1 MILEAI
7 SFNLYAAGLVHARG
21 RGKGR
26 KGEREGGGKRGEMK
40 GRGERGRGKKGEE
53 KGRGR
58 RVEREGT
65 NVSLFFGSGM

>member
-26 KGEREGGGKRGEMK
+26 KGEREGGGMIDYDW
-40 GRGERGRGKKGEE
+40 ER
-53 KGRGR
+53 
-58 RVEREGT
+58 
-65 NVSLFFGSGM
+65 SG

>member
-7 SFNLYAAGLVHARG
+7 SFNLYAAGLVHVRG
-21 RGKGR
+21 RGR